1 MTFASAVNCSAEPE
15 AKRSGSMTFTATRRR
30 GSCCS

>member
-15 AKRSGSMTFTATRRR
+15 AKRSGSMTFTARRR